1 MATTT
6 LQVTTLDK
14 IVQAANAAV
23 ALRGSGQLATK
34 KYAKMID
41 THWAAYMFAAGQYDS
56 VDLHLRLRAI
66 TSARPL
72 EHFSHLGSCDWPV
85 VADYM
90 GLHHQPTDFNPV
102 KMRRLN
108 HLASSL

>member
-1 MATTT
+1 MTTT
-6 LQVTTLDK
+6 TFQVTTLDK
-14 IVQAANAAV
+14 IIRAADAAV
-23 ALRGSGQLATK
+23 TLRGSGQLATK

-72 EHFSHLGSCDWPV
+72 EHFSQLGSCDWPV
-85 VADYM
+85 VAAYM
-90 GLHHQPTDFNPV
+90 GLHHQPTSVKPV
-102 KMRRLN
+102 KMRRSN
-108 HLASSL
+108 HLASC

>member
-1 MATTT
+1 MTTTT
-6 LQVTTLDK
+6 LQAPALDK
-14 IVQAANAAV
+14 IVQAGKVAV

-34 KYAKMID
+34 KFAKMID
-41 THWAAYMFAAGQYDS
+41 TQWAAYMFMCGQYDK
-56 VDLHLRLRAI
+56 VDFYLGLRAI

-85 VADYM
+85 VAAYM
-90 GLHHQPTDFNPV
+90 GLHHQPTDVKPV

>member
-1 MATTT
+1 MTITAF
-6 LQVTTLDK
+6 QVTTLDK
-14 IVQAANAAV
+14 IIQAADAAV
-23 ALRGSGQLATK
+23 TLRGSGQLATK

-85 VADYM
+85 VAAFID
-90 GLHHQPTDFNPV
+90 LQHVPTNVKPV

-108 HLASSL
+108 HFASC